1 MSGGIGVR
9 KPEWSLAVSAAM
21 TFAGASGIVW
31 GALTMAAMGGAETGA
46 TAAAIGVGIPLTVIG
61 LAMGVNFWRGLVL
74 MKAMRRGKGVIARWT
89 VSPSQLEG
97 FREAEK
103 VLPPHTGRNAYKV
116 PKKTPPEGIEVIFA
130 DDAVIVGDTYFGL
143 SSTGMLSFHEVGIRP
158 GNPMSFEFRLKL
170 FFMRKSSGGG
180 IITSQIPYVVR
191 APIATTATEEAN
203 RVLEHFRAILTGK
216 VLAKPDFY
224 PSRIRIGLIVA
235 AVSAVVFALGMGLEM
250 AGLSFGVTTLVMA
263 VAGAVVGLGGLVL
276 AAIAYTLGLKQRR
289 KI

>member
-9 KPEWSLAVSAAM
+9 KPEWSLAVCAAIVA
-21 TFAGASGIVW
+21 AGAGGIIW

-61 LAMGVNFWRGLVL
+61 LAMGVNFWRGLLL
-74 MKAMRRGKGVIARWT
+74 MKAMRRGKGIIARWT

-103 VLPPHTGRNAYKV
+103 ALPPHAGRNAYRP
-116 PKKTPPEGIEVIFA
+116 PKQTPPEGIDVLFA
-130 DDAVIVGDTYFGL
+130 EDGVIVGDTYFGL
-143 SSTGMLSFHEVGIRP
+143 SSTGILSFQEVGIRP
-158 GNPMSFEFRLKL
+158 GNPMAFEFRLTL
-170 FFMRKSSGGG
+170 FSMIKMSSGGYR
-180 IITSQIPYVVR
+180 TERIPYVVR
-191 APIATTATEEAN
+191 APIATTATEEAKL
-203 RVLEHFRAILTGK
+203 VLAHYRAILTGE

-224 PSRIRIGLIVA
+224 PSRIRIGFVVA
-235 AVSAVVFALGMGLEM
+235 GVSAVVFVLGMGLEM

-263 VAGAVVGLGGLVL
+263 VAGAVVGIGGLVL
-276 AAIAYTLGLKQRR
+276 AAIAYILGLKQRR